1 MWFMSSMILSKV
13 VQEEVNPIEELE
25 SLGLDAS
32 RLNDLNDDKELI
44 GLADAIKCEF
54 LKEYARKLP
63 F

>member
-1 MWFMSSMILSKV
+1 MSSVTLSRV
-13 VQEEVNPIEELE
+13 VQEEFSPVKELE
-25 SLGLDAS
+25 SLGLDPS
-32 RLNDLNDDKELI
+32 RLNELNDDNELI